1 MISSNPCT
9 FNDNLVY
16 LNKIFF
22 NGNENSSPIMIAI
35 DSTELE
41 LAQQL
46 NIGGGCNN
54 NCCNCCCDFT
64 ITADTSF
71 DITNSYVI
79 VHSFQ
84 LADLTSITPSDI
96 TVEGI
101 PITSVNANGNQIIG
115 DISGI
120 MSQITKCACVDPC
133 TPNCPGNYVMIT
145 AGGPWVLNATIVVEG
160 NISGSGTSCKFKLC
174 YNTSPEAPINVT
186 GPASFAFCNAN
197 IPCQISGISP
207 TLIFDFDACAKLL
220 GTTVSVT
227 CTDGVCVPS
236 ISGSLVITPQVN
248 LQILRPSLFNLGDYE
263 VELPC
268 DDLGQCNPCNK
279 IEAQCINTACQCCD
293 TNGYSF

>member
-22 NGNENSSPIMIAI
+22 NENENSSPIMIAI

-41 LAQQL
+41 LAQQI

-54 NCCNCCCDFT
+54 NRCNCCCDFA

-71 DITNSYVI
+71 DITSSYVI

-84 LADLTSITPSDI
+84 LADSTSITSSDI

-101 PITSVNANGNQIIG
+101 TITSVNANGNLIIG

-160 NISGSGTSCKFKLC
+160 NISGSGTSCKF
-174 YNTSPEAPINVT
+174 
-186 GPASFAFCNAN
+186 
-197 IPCQISGISP
+197 
-207 TLIFDFDACAKLL
+207 
-220 GTTVSVT
+220 
-227 CTDGVCVPS
+227 
-236 ISGSLVITPQVN
+236 
-248 LQILRPSLFNLGDYE
+248 
-263 VELPC
+263 
-268 DDLGQCNPCNK
+268 
-279 IEAQCINTACQCCD
+279 
-293 TNGYSF
+293 